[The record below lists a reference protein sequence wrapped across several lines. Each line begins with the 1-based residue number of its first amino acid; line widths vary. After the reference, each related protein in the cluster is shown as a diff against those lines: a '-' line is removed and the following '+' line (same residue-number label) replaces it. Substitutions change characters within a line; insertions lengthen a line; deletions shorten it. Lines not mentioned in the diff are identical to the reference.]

1 MTNNQKWRALKEY
14 SGENLRRVAMPL
26 GGIGTGTFSIGGKGD
41 LRDWEVMNRPG
52 KGFIPQYSF
61 FCIRVQDSD
70 KKSKAI
76 AKILEGPIDVS
87 EYEGAYGTRANH
99 HGLPRFKSCKF
110 EATYPFAK
118 ISLSDPNLPI
128 EVELK
133 AFNPLIPTDADSS
146 SLPIAILEYSVKNLS
161 KNSLDI
167 SIAGN
172 LQNFI
177 GEDGSSPIVANA
189 YHPFREGF
197 QEFKNFNTFM
207 TSKKLSGILFD
218 SHGVPKDS
226 ERYGTMALSLIEG
239 ENISHRTSWASY
251 SWGDSLLEFWDD
263 FLEDGKLENR
273 FADTD
278 SLFDENSSALMPKPG
293 ELPSPVASIA
303 DIRKI
308 PAGGTTTFRFVIS
321 WNFSNRHAWMSTDY
335 GDISQALY
343 SNDVVGNAYSAKAK
357 DAWDTAL
364 QVVDKLPD
372 LEKRSLNFIS
382 SITQSE
388 LPEPIKESALF
399 NLSTL
404 RSQTFFQTADG
415 HYYGWEGIGDRK
427 GSCHGSCTHV
437 WNYEQASSHLFGSI
451 ARDMRELEFLH
462 AMRPDGLMS
471 FRIGLPLEKYAREWQ
486 LAAADGQMGCIVK
499 LYREWR
505 LSGDSEWLKKLWP
518 AAKRSLEFCWIP
530 GSWDADQDG
539 VMEGAQH
546 NTMDVEYYGPNPQMG
561 FWYLAALKAS
571 QEMALANSDIEFA
584 NKCEKLFESGS
595 SYMDSQLF
603 NGDYYIHKI
612 VPPENINLIYPGLRH
627 TSMGASDMDDPELQ
641 LGEGCLVDQLVGQFL
656 AHICGLG
663 YLAKKENIKK
673 TLETIYKFNYRDEF
687 FSEFNHMRNY
697 VLGDE
702 KALVMASYPRGNRP
716 KRPFPYFNEVMTGFE
731 YSAAIGM
738 IYEGMEAEGI
748 DCISNIRDR
757 YDGAK
762 RSPFNEAECGNHYSR
777 AMASWGGILAWT
789 GQQYDGRVGKLSF
802 TRKSKEALPFF
813 TGDAYGTVQSDGKK
827 ITVTVLE
834 GILRLKSIEM
844 PGFESRTLSELQLLS
859 NGNSIDL

>member
-1 MTNNQKWRALKEY
+1 
-14 SGENLRRVAMPL
+14 
-26 GGIGTGTFSIGGKGD
+26 
-41 LRDWEVMNRPG
+41 
-52 KGFIPQYSF
+52 
-61 FCIRVQDSD
+61 
-70 KKSKAI
+70 
-76 AKILEGPIDVS
+76 
-87 EYEGAYGTRANH
+87 
-99 HGLPRFKSCKF
+99 
-110 EATYPFAK
+110 
-118 ISLSDPNLPI
+118 
-128 EVELK
+128 
-133 AFNPLIPTDADSS
+133 
-146 SLPIAILEYSVKNLS
+146 
-161 KNSLDI
+161 
-167 SIAGN
+167 
-172 LQNFI
+172 
-177 GEDGSSPIVANA
+177 
-189 YHPFREGF
+189 
-197 QEFKNFNTFM
+197 
-207 TSKKLSGILFD
+207 
-218 SHGVPKDS
+218 
-226 ERYGTMALSLIEG
+226 
-239 ENISHRTSWASY
+239 
-251 SWGDSLLEFWDD
+251 
-263 FLEDGKLENR
+263 
-273 FADTD
+273 
-278 SLFDENSSALMPKPG
+278 
-293 ELPSPVASIA
+293 
-303 DIRKI
+303 
-308 PAGGTTTFRFVIS
+308 
-321 WNFSNRHAWMSTDY
+321 
-335 GDISQALY
+335 
-343 SNDVVGNAYSAKAK
+343 
-357 DAWDTAL
+357 
-364 QVVDKLPD
+364 
-372 LEKRSLNFIS
+372 LNFIS

-571 QEMALANSDIEFA
+571 QEMALESSDTEFA

-595 SYMDSQLF
+595 AYMDSQLF

-813 TGDAYGTVQSDGKK
+813 TGDAYGTVQNDGKK
-827 ITVTVLE
+827 ITITVLE
-834 GILRLKSIEM
+834 GTLRLKSIEM
-844 PGFESRTLSELQLLS
+844 PGFENRTLSDLQLLS